1 MFLLLLTNV
10 NVSQDV
16 LTHCRW
22 REVSPLNLI
31 LPTGL
36 ELGEQGRQ
44 WITLTTVKIF
54 RHCVLMPYCRAIAL
68 LELSSLKLF
77 IKVGL

>member
-36 ELGEQGRQ
+36 ELGEAGEAIEGCPQQERGRRR
-44 WITLTTVKIF
+44 IVTTVKLF
-54 RHCVLMPYCRAIAL
+54 RHSKA
-68 LELSSLKLF
+68 
-77 IKVGL
+77 